1 MSKIEESQTSY
12 HSQHWFWGGVLAC
25 KKIYGQVA
33 AASVFINLFALASSL
48 YIMTVYDRVIPNRAI
63 ESLWALTVI
72 MLVVLV
78 FDFLMKMTRS
88 SFVDYAGA
96 RIDRRVSDMLFR
108 RILNNDDFMK
118 NNATG
123 ALASVVREFD
133 FLRDLI
139 GSATFTVLVDLPFV
153 LLFILVLFMIGG
165 PVAIVPALIVPAVIL
180 VGLLLQ
186 PILKRLSG
194 DTMAQGQN
202 KQSLMVE
209 IIAAIKTLRTVRGFG
224 SLYERWM
231 QSVALQDNYS
241 HRMKYSSQLAQSTV
255 QAGQQL
261 NQIGIV
267 VYGVYLINSGDLT
280 MGQLIACVILS
291 GRAMAPLGQVIN
303 LLSRFN
309 QAMTSYRNLDQ
320 LFNAEMGEKDVALD
334 DWVRRPKL
342 TGSLRVKDIKFSHS
356 GQSDATLDGLSISIK
371 PGEKIALLGKVGSG
385 KSTLLELLA
394 GLYKPE
400 QGHILYDETD
410 IKQLHPDD
418 LRKNVAIAL
427 QDPVL
432 FSGSLKENLLMG
444 NPDATDEQLIEITNA
459 TGAGSF
465 IGVLPG
471 GFEFPLSERGRELSQ
486 GMRQSIA
493 MARALLSEAPVLLLD
508 EPTAALDSGSEQQVV
523 AALEERTK
531 GKTVI
536 FVTHRGA
543 LLQLADRIIVMDSG
557 KVVAD
562 GPRDELLKAMN
573 KQSAE

>member
-1 MSKIEESQTSY
+1 MSVTDTKNNTY
-12 HSQHWFWGGVLAC
+12 LANHWFWGGVLAC

-48 YIMTVYDRVIPNRAI
+48 YIMTVYDRVIPNRAL
-63 ESLWALTVI
+63 ESLWALTMI

-78 FDFLMKMTRS
+78 FDFLMKMTRA

-96 RIDRRVSDMLFR
+96 LIDRRISDMLFR
-108 RILNNDDFMK
+108 RVLNNDDFMK

-123 ALASVVREFD
+123 ALASIVREFD

-153 LLFILVLFMIGG
+153 LLFIVVLFMIGG
-165 PVAIVPALIVPAVIL
+165 AVAIVPALIVPVVIL

-186 PILKRLSG
+186 PVLRRLSG
-194 DTMAQGQN
+194 DTMTQGQN

-209 IIAAIKTLRTVRGFG
+209 IIGAIKTLKTVRGFG

-241 HRMKYSSQLAQSTV
+241 HRMKYSGQLAQSTV

-303 LLSRFN
+303 LLTRLN
-309 QAMTSYRNLDQ
+309 QAMTSYRNLDSM
-320 LFNAEMGEKDVALD
+320 FSNADKDDEAAIEKRI
-334 DWVRRPKL
+334 RRPSL
-342 TGSLRVKDIKFSHS
+342 TGALRIKDLKFTHA
-356 GQSDATLDGLSISIK
+356 GQSDATLDGLTLTIK
-371 PGEKIALLGKVGSG
+371 PGERIALLGKVGSG

-394 GLYKPE
+394 GLYPPE
-400 QGHILYDETD
+400 QGYILYDETD

-418 LRKNVAIAL
+418 LRRNISVVL

-444 NPDATDEQLIEITNA
+444 NPDATDDQLIDAANA
-459 TGAGSF
+459 TGAGGF

-471 GFEFPLSERGRELSQ
+471 GFEFPLSERGRELSV
-486 GMRQSIA
+486 GMRQSLV
-493 MARALLSEAPVLLLD
+493 MSRALLADAPVLLLD
-508 EPTAALDSGSEQQVV
+508 EPTAALDSGSEQRVV
-523 AALEERTK
+523 AALDERTK

-543 LLQLADRIIVMDSG
+543 LLQLADRIIVMDGG
-557 KVVAD
+557 KIVAD

-573 KQSAE
+573 KQAAT